1 VLAALEPNAVVV
13 SWWSYSTTLWYA
25 TIVEGRRPDILI
37 VDDRN
42 RVDLNLLE
50 LSQVIDV
57 YLADR
62 PVYLIRNGTSE
73 LGALEGRYD
82 VRSIGA
88 PIATNVLRVLPLSA
102 ASR

>member
-1 VLAALEPNAVVV
+1 MV

-37 VDDRN
+37 IDDRN

-50 LSQVIDV
+50 LSQVIDI
-57 YLADR
+57 YLGSR

-73 LGALEGRYD
+73 LGALEGRY
-82 VRSIGA
+82 RIGPIGA
-88 PIATNVLRVLPLSA
+88 PIATNVLRVLPLA
-102 ASR
+102 ASTP